1 MGEGACTGAATRPQ
15 PSTLRLILN
24 AAAWVAASPTLLFPT
39 PLGGHQMSLELGGL
53 HIPDGLVVPS
63 CTSHPGVLGLV
74 PKREEPGK
82 TGARSLSRSPSLP
95 RPLSHNLPFPRV
107 H

>member
-1 MGEGACTGAATRPQ
+1 
-15 PSTLRLILN
+15 
-24 AAAWVAASPTLLFPT
+24 
-39 PLGGHQMSLELGGL
+39 MSLELGGL

-95 RPLSHNLPFPRV
+95 RTSFTQSPFPPRSLV
-107 H
+107 RDGQTSPHSPRLGLSRR